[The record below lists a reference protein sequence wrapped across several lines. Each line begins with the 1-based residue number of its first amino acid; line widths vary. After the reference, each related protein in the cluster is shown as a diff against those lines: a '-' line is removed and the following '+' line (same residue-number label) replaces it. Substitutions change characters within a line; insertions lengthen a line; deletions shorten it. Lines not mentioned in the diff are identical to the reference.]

1 MRGRGVKWLAS
12 LAQGHITAWAQKLG
26 LLLTKCVT
34 LGKSLNFSVH
44 QFLHKARL
52 MTVPTS
58 LKGVNID
65 KAHGALS
72 DTPQAVMSEEGSPF
86 MLFTGESPKRQN
98 RKLVKGNLLVNQT
111 IWYIT

>member
-86 MLFTGESPKRQN
+86 MLRSEERRVGKEC
-98 RKLVKGNLLVNQT
+98 
-111 IWYIT
+111 

>member
-52 MTVPTS
+52 MTVPSS
-58 LKGVNID
+58 LITACGVSES
-65 KAHGALS
+65 APWALS
-72 DTPQAVMSEEGSPF
+72 MLTPLSDVG
-86 MLFTGESPKRQN
+86 T
-98 RKLVKGNLLVNQT
+98 VINLAL
-111 IWYIT
+111 